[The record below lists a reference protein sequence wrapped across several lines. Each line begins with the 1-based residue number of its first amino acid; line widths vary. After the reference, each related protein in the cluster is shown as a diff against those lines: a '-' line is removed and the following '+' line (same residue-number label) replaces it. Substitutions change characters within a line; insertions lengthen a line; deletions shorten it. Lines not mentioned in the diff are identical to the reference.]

1 MKLKEEKPPKTG
13 DLKDYIYSN
22 VLVRLESQAVDQK

>member
-13 DLKDYIYSN
+13 DLKGYVYSN
-22 VLVRLESQAVDQK
+22 VLAQLESQVVGQK